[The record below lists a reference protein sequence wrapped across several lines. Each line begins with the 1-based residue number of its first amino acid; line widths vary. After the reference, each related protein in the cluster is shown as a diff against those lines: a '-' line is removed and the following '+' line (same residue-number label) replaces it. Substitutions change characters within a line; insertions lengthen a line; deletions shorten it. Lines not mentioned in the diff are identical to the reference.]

1 MYTPLRRIGE
11 WRYNLSL
18 LTPLPGGCQWVA
30 SHLCL
35 FTLREITPGVHF
47 VESRGGLD
55 VLEKRKTS
63 YPLPG
68 FETWIALAVV

>member
-11 WRYNLSL
+11 WRYNHSF
-18 LTPLPGGCQWVA
+18 LTPFGCQWVA
-30 SHLCL
+30 SHLGL

-68 FETWIALAVV
+68 FETCIALAVA